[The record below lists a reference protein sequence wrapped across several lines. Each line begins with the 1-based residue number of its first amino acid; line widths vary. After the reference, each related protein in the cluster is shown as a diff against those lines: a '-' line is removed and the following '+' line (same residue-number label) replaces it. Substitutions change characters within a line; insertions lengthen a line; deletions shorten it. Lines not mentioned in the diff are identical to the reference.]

1 MQRQLLEMG
10 NRIQLSTEEIIMG
23 FVISCIEDVAD
34 CLGIDYLEVYQRM
47 NAVKMINEYIVPNYV
62 VLHSESRKNVTEGL
76 IDTLKRWEGS
86 ETAVLEISDNDR
98 TMSEDQHRKVRNII
112 RWQRIG
118 CIVVKISET
127 LNVSL
132 MEALDLFYKSET
144 CRRFH
149 DEETGLY
156 LQGNLYVLNDFLAE
170 ISR

>member
-1 MQRQLLEMG
+1 ME
-10 NRIQLSTEEIIMG
+10 NKIQLSKEEIIMG
-23 FVISCIEDVAD
+23 FVASCIEDMAD
-34 CLGIDYLEVYQRM
+34 NLGVDYYEVYRRM
-47 NAVKMINEYIVPNYV
+47 ESVKMIDEYIIPNYE
-62 VLHSESRKNVTEGL
+62 VLHSESRKNLTDGL

-86 ETAVLEISDNDR
+86 EIAVIEISDDHR
-98 TMSEDQHRKVRNII
+98 TVSEEQHRKVRNII

-132 MEALDLFYKSET
+132 KEALDLFYKSET

-156 LQGNLYVLNDFLAE
+156 LQGYLYVLNDFLAE
-170 ISR
+170 IS